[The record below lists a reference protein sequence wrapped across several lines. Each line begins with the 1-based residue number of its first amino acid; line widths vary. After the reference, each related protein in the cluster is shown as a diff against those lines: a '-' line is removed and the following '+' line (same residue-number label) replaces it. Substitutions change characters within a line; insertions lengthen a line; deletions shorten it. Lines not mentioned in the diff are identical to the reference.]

1 MPRICLTFGPLL
13 RFSLPGPPRMRWIMD
28 GIGADLDMLETP
40 PVSEARAAIRMCST
54 IRTTIFISAACLGS
68 IASDTTCLD
77 QSTQGIPVAGSVRF
91 IETRLPRDFMC
102 AYLSLSC
109 LRASVPLPDQH
120 FLANVA
126 INSQTSSGHAGETL
140 SRSTEVRSKT
150 QNGFPISPHQDSF
163 LQLISDHQCHRPFV
177 EDSGGLPGAQHLA
190 KRGIFTFGIIVST
203 RSKAQQKQSFTDTYC
218 KSSSCDALG
227 ALVAR

>member
-1 MPRICLTFGPLL
+1 
-13 RFSLPGPPRMRWIMD
+13 MRWIMD

-68 IASDTTCLD
+68 IASDTTCPD

-126 INSQTSSGHAGETL
+126 VNSQTSSGHAGETL

-218 KSSSCDALG
+218 KCEYIAFSSSAGLEVG
-227 ALVAR
+227 